1 MNDKTTLAARLLALP
16 DTSPQIAEITAI
28 IDGRLDSSPEKYL
41 TLRDVAQE
49 VGLHASWLHR
59 LQVPSSC
66 GHRIAGRKRYKVS
79 EVQAYLESDRCHVRV
94 RELSEQRKAV
104 KK

>member
-28 IDGRLDSSPEKYL
+28 MAGRPDPSSEKYL

-66 GHRIAGRKRYKVS
+66 GQRIAGRRRYKVS
-79 EVQAYLESDRCHVRV
+79 AVQNYLESPKCYARV
-94 RELSEQRKAV
+94 QELSEQRKAS